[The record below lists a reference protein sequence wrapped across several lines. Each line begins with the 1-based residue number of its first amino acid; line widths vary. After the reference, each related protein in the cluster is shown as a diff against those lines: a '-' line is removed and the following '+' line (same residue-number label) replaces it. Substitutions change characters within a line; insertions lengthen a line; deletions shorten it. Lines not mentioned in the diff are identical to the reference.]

1 MKYSGRAR
9 ASAAKLIGWTLV
21 GLLVIFFAGFLAT
34 IVSAMVTAISVSLIV
49 VWLLFV
55 VFTLYFFRDPEARV
69 PADRR
74 MVVSPAH
81 GKIDMIDEVDE
92 PQFMGGRCK
101 RISIFLSVFDV
112 HVQNAPVAGRIAYF
126 KYTEGKFL
134 NALNS
139 ESATQNENVM
149 LGIESSERPG
159 EKIGVKLL
167 AGLIARR
174 IVPFVAVDEA
184 IVRGQRI
191 SLIQFGSR
199 TDLYLPLSAQV
210 RVQLGERAV
219 GGETIMAA
227 LD

>member
-74 MVVSPAH
+74 VVVSPAH